1 MAEKRTGSSSGSM
14 HIPGLREALTNRTA
28 ATPNFRPPFGAD
40 PDPPTGD
47 RYGPCEPIYFTRMWL
62 FRSEVSVPDGDMRE
76 WLVVD
81 ADDNVRI
88 APTAHLSEGARRCNT
103 YYPPPAEGE
112 ADRG

>member
-1 MAEKRTGSSSGSM
+1 MAEKRTGISSGSM
-14 HIPGLREALTNRTA
+14 HIPGLREALTANRSV
-28 ATPNFRPPFGAD
+28 ATPNFRPPFGDAPS
-40 PDPPTGD
+40 PDPYEPS
-47 RYGPCEPIYFTRMWL
+47 EPIYFTRMWL

-81 ADDNVRI
+81 ADDNVRV
-88 APTAHLSEGARRCNT
+88 APTDHLSEGARRCNT